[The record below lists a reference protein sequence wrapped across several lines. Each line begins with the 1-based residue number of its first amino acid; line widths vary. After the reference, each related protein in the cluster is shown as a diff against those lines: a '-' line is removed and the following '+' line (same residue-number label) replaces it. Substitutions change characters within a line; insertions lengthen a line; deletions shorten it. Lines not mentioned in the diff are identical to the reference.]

1 MQTETKKTVDLG
13 QGSVGKLI
21 FKLAIPA
28 ITAQIINLLYNV
40 VDRIFIGHLEEIGA
54 AALTGVGV
62 AMPVIMLISAFA
74 GLIGMGGAPRAA
86 ILLGRQDK
94 AGAERV
100 LGNCVTAIFII
111 SAVLTTVFLVF
122 KTQILMFFGASAVTL
137 PYAESYMQIYA
148 AGTIF
153 VQTALGLNMFITTQG
168 FASKS
173 MLTVIIGAVINIIL
187 DPILMFGFR
196 MGVRGAALATVI
208 AQGVSAI
215 WVLCF
220 LTGKKSQLKIQKKY
234 LRLKA
239 NTVLP
244 VLALGVSPFIMQ
256 STESLIS
263 ICYNTSLLKY
273 GSDLAVGSMTIL
285 TSIMQFSMLP
295 LMGITQGAQPVI
307 SYNFG
312 AENTERVKKG
322 FRILIISCLS
332 FSAVLWGLCMGVP
345 QIFAKMFTDDAALIE
360 LTKWSLRIFA
370 SGLLFFGAQ
379 IACQQTFIAIGN
391 AKVSLFLA
399 LFRKVAL
406 MIPLIF
412 ILPYLFADKVM
423 AVFLAEPISD
433 VAAVI
438 VTVIMFSVSFR
449 STMQKMEMRKQN
461 R

>member
-1 MQTETKKTVDLG
+1 MQTKTKKTVDLG

-21 FKLAIPA
+21 FKLAVPA

-40 VDRIFIGHLEEIGA
+40 VDRIFIGHLEGIGA
-54 AALTGVGV
+54 TALTGVGV

-74 GLIGMGGAPRAA
+74 ALIGMGGAPRAA
-86 ILLGRQDK
+86 ILLGKQDK
-94 AGAERV
+94 EGAQQV
-100 LGNCVTAIFII
+100 LGNCVTAILII
-111 SAVLTTVFLVF
+111 SVVLTTVFLAF
-122 KTQILMFFGASAVTL
+122 KTQILMFFGASEATL

-153 VQTALGLNMFITTQG
+153 VQAALGLNMFITTQG

-173 MLTVIIGAVINIIL
+173 MLTVIIGAVINIVL
-187 DPILMFGFR
+187 DPILMFGFH

-220 LTGKKSQLKIQKKY
+220 LSSKKSQIKIRKKY
-234 LRLKA
+234 LRLRAK
-239 NTVLP
+239 TIFP

-285 TSIMQFSMLP
+285 TSIIQFSMLP

-332 FSAVLWGLCMGVP
+332 FSTVLWALCMAAP
-345 QIFAKMFTDDAALIE
+345 QIFAKMFTEDEALIE
-360 LTKWSLRIFA
+360 MTKWSLRIFA
-370 SGLLFFGAQ
+370 SGILFFGAQ
-379 IACQQTFIAIGN
+379 LACQQTFIAIGN
-391 AKVSLFLA
+391 AKVSVFLA

-412 ILPYLFADKVM
+412 ILPYFFEDKVM

-433 VAAVI
+433 IVAVI
-438 VTVIMFSVSFR
+438 VTVILFSISFR
-449 STMQKMEMRKQN
+449 RTMQEMETRKQN